1 MAKVPRPN
9 YNKELHYTNGDTND
23 IIKVVM
29 QVVNLPHDNMRA
41 FAQQF
46 PPTVDGLR
54 KLHNTMTQR
63 LMYQEDAPGT
73 QLVQYPAH
81 LWHSAIGD
89 CKSYTVFISAIL
101 KNIGVPHVIR
111 FTAYSRG
118 HVTHVYPVA
127 LLDGYQIPIDV
138 VLTQVE
144 RRNTFGTEKEYHHKR
159 EFKPQ

>member
-1 MAKVPRPN
+1 MAKVPLPN
-9 YNKELHYTNGDTND
+9 YKKVLHHVNGDTND

-29 QVVNLPHDNMRA
+29 DVVKMPHANMA
-41 FAQQF
+41 EFARQF
-46 PPTVDGLR
+46 PPTVNGLR
-54 KLHNTMTQR
+54 KLHDTMMQR
-63 LMYQEDAPGT
+63 LMYKEDPSGV

-89 CKSYTVFISAIL
+89 CKSYTVFISSIL
-101 KNIGVPHVIR
+101 KNIGVPHIIR

-138 VLTQVE
+138 VLSQVE
-144 RRNTFGTEKEYHHKR
+144 NRNTFGTEKPYHHKR
-159 EFKPQ
+159 DFKP